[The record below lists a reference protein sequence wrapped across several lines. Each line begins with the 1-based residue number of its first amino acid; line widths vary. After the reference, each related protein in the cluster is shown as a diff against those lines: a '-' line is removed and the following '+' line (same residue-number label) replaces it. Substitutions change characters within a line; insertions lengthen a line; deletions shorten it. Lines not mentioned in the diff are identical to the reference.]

1 MKDVIVRRNRGRTA
15 RVLAAIPLALL
26 LLAVT
31 AGSALG
37 SNTFDTPTVSP
48 TTAVVGT
55 QITFTVKF
63 TDTNN
68 HAPLSVTVAVDG
80 VSQAMNPP
88 VSPNYSTGAVY
99 SFSGN
104 TYAPGK
110 HTVVFSATN
119 WRNNPATG
127 SPLTGPS
134 FTISAA
140 APTPTPTPKPTPTP
154 APTPTPTPKPVVTP
168 APTPKPIVTPAPTPR
183 PVITP
188 RPVTPAP
195 TPAPTPVVTPVP
207 ATSTPSGLGAVAGN
221 LGAGG
226 SPNSSGSPTSSQSPD
241 GLLAV
246 AAAEGS
252 GAIVKSGGGP
262 AADLGDHSVP
272 VDAAL
277 VAPLMGTVAA
287 FVTGFAFLIFFKRRR
302 RNEPVPVEAAAGSG
316 ARAGVGY
323 QVMAAAAPIAAD
335 EALMPRWRR
344 PSLQQVRK
352 TDPMRTEVAAP
363 MSFDAAGPRPLET
376 FERRKIGYRLVRL
389 LDAPDELRGQEIGL
403 LDRGDEV
410 KLLDRQGVYW
420 LVLSPDGRQGWV
432 HRMVLADPGA
442 APKEDPSAL
451 PPEPPAGAVMF
462 EMPEVAALPE
472 AAAGDGLLEAYIK
485 ARSDGL
491 QSLTDGRP
499 DIPEGTSGVVA
510 EAGTAVAADVAAG
523 PNLAVPGDVAVP
535 ADVAE
540 SEVLATAAA
549 TGAVEPPAKRVRR
562 FKPKQEVSAP
572 IDAEKTSVEQ
582 TAAAEPERAGG
593 QYSGR
598 KSSGTR
604 KASTASR
611 PDTRSR
617 RPSK

>member
-1 MKDVIVRRNRGRTA
+1 MKDVTVRRNRGRTV
-15 RVLAAIPLALL
+15 RVLAAIPLALV
-26 LLAVT
+26 LLALT

-37 SNTFDTPTVSP
+37 VSALTNPSVSP
-48 TTAVVGT
+48 TTAIFGSNV
-55 QITFTVKF
+55 TFKVTF
-63 TDTNN
+63 SDTANL
-68 HAPLSVTVAVDG
+68 APQYVRVAVDG
-80 VSQAMNPP
+80 GTPQNMTPP
-88 VSPNYSTGAVY
+88 ASPNWVNGAVFT
-99 SFSGN
+99 FSAN
-104 TYAPGK
+104 SYAVGT
-110 HTVVFSATN
+110 HTVQFTSRRNGGATD
-119 WRNNPATG
+119 RVLA
-127 SPLTGPS
+127 GPN
-134 FTISAA
+134 FTITP
-140 APTPTPTPKPTPTP
+140 APTPTPTPKPTPTPIPTP

-168 APTPKPIVTPAPTPR
+168 APTPKPVVTPAPTPR
-183 PVITP
+183 PVVTP

-207 ATSTPSGLGAVAGN
+207 ATSTPSGLGAAAGN
-221 LGAGG
+221 LGPGG

-252 GAIVKSGGGP
+252 GAILKSGGGP

-277 VAPLMGTVAA
+277 MAPLIGTAAA

-302 RNEPVPVEAAAGSG
+302 RNEPIPVEAAVGSG

-344 PSLQQVRK
+344 PSLQKVRK

-376 FERRKIGYRLVRL
+376 YERRKIGYRLVRL
-389 LDAPDELRGQEIGL
+389 LDSPDELRGQEIGL

-442 APKEDPSAL
+442 ALTEDPGAL

-472 AAAGDGLLEAYIK
+472 ASAGDGLLEAYIK

-499 DIPEGTSGVVA
+499 DMPDGTAGVVT
-510 EAGTAVAADVAAG
+510 EAGTAVA
-523 PNLAVPGDVAVP
+523 PDVAVA

-540 SEVLATAAA
+540 SDVLATAAVSS
-549 TGAVEPPAKRVRR
+549 AVEPAVKRVRR
-562 FKPKQEVSAP
+562 VKPKLEVSAP